1 MPKLIDHDERRQQ
14 LAEAAWR
21 VIVRDGV
28 SGASVRTV
36 AAEAGRSAGSLRHVF
51 SSQSEL
57 LVFALELV
65 IERATER
72 IAALPA
78 RSTAVET
85 VETVAAQLLPLDVE
99 RRAEMEVYLA
109 LFTTANTHEE
119 LRGPRD
125 EAHRTVRQACRWMIA
140 QLADADPDADTDA
153 RDDAR
158 HLAPFADHELEAL
171 RLHALL
177 DGLAAHL
184 LYEPRGADTGW
195 AQRVLSL
202 HIRALARPGGLTG

>member
-72 IAALPA
+72 IAALPTRA
-78 RSTAVET
+78 TAVET
-85 VETVAAQLLPLDVE
+85 VEAVAAQLLPLDVE

-109 LFTTANTHEE
+109 LFTAANSHAE
-119 LRGPRD
+119 LRGTRD
-125 EAHRTVRQACRWMIA
+125 EAHRTVREACRWMVGRLGEA
-140 QLADADPDADTDA
+140 GE
-153 RDDAR
+153 
-158 HLAPFADHELEAL
+158 LAPGADHALEAL

-184 LYEPRGADTGW
+184 LYEPREADTGW
-195 AQRVLSL
+195 ARRVLSL
-202 HIRALARPGGLTG
+202 HVRALG